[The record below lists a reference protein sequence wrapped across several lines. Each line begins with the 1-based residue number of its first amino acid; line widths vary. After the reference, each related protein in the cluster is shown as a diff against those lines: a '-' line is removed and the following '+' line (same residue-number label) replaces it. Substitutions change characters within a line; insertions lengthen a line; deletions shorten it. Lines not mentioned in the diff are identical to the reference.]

1 MKLYSYV
8 MKYDDGFAPNTTGEY
23 LTLATC
29 KPNIRR
35 VAKVGDYV
43 IGTGSLPR
51 GNQGNLIYIMQ
62 VTEVISIEDY
72 SKDKRFIN
80 KIPNMN
86 GNMIEQA
93 GDNIYRFNN
102 GEITQRDSKHSD
114 HNGNINEI
122 LMKKVLD
129 GKNVLISS
137 YYAYYGQDSKVIP

>member
-62 VTEVISIEDY
+62 VT
-72 SKDKRFIN
+72 
-80 KIPNMN
+80 
-86 GNMIEQA
+86 
-93 GDNIYRFNN
+93 
-102 GEITQRDSKHSD
+102 
-114 HNGNINEI
+114 
-122 LMKKVLD
+122 
-129 GKNVLISS
+129 
-137 YYAYYGQDSKVIP
+137 